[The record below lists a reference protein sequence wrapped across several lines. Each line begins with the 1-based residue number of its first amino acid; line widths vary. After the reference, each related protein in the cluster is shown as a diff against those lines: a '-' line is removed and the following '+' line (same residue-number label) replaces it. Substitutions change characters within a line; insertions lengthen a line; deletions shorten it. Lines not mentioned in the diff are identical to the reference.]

1 MIGTFPLNR
10 LKRLSGW
17 LLLVIALAFM
27 MPAGI
32 ASAAES
38 AVVAVGVNSGKVFV
52 GQVDPRTNEYQLWLR
67 TGRSG
72 IEIRRPIEWES
83 ILLVRKAD
91 REFTAGDFRTEVL
104 SSQTS
109 ATALTLYE
117 PNELPVPACGASAL
131 EANANRPKQSEH
143 IFANRPNEW
152 LSDDRLARFIQ
163 AARANNT
170 QVCSLSIDA
179 HVANLNRSVEADGMV
194 LHVYPLDGA
203 GNMIPVD
210 GTLDIDLI
218 ASVPPGWPRGEPLPA
233 IGRWTVRLVPQQF
246 GPAGAI
252 VKLPFQNVHPE
263 FDLNIGP
270 YGLVHARLSVPGNGS
285 FETSEGMLRIRPYS
299 IIRDQWQQID
309 GRRFFD
315 LERVDRRGW

>member
-1 MIGTFPLNR
+1 MIGAFLLNQ
-10 LKRLSGW
+10 LKRLSGR
-17 LLLVIALAFM
+17 LLPVIALAFT
-27 MPAGI
+27 MPPGV

-38 AVVAVGVNSGKVFV
+38 AVVAVGVNSGKIFV
-52 GQVDPRTNEYQLWLR
+52 GQVDPRTNEYRLWLR

-72 IEIRRPIEWES
+72 IELRRPIDWES

-91 REFTAGDFRTEVL
+91 REFTAGEFRAEVL

-109 ATALTLYE
+109 ATSLTRYE
-117 PNELPVPACGASAL
+117 PNELPVPISGAARS
-131 EANANRPKQSEH
+131 ETDSNRPKQSEH
-143 IFANRPNEW
+143 VSINRPKER
-152 LSDDRLARFIQ
+152 LPDDRLARFIQ
-163 AARANNT
+163 SARANNT

-179 HVANLNRSVEADGMV
+179 HVANLNRTVEADGLL
-194 LHVYPLDGA
+194 LHIYPLDGA

-210 GTLDIDLI
+210 GTLDVDLI
-218 ASVPPGWPRGEPLPA
+218 ASVPPGWPRGEPLPT
-233 IGRWTVRLVPQQF
+233 IGRWTVRLIPQQF

-270 YGLVHARLSVPGNGS
+270 YGLVHARLSIPGNGS

-299 IIRDQWQQID
+299 IIRDQSQQID
-309 GRRFFD
+309 GQRFFD
-315 LERVDRRGW
+315 NERVNWQ